1 MLLLISNEEERAML
15 RFKAPILL
23 SLTLAALAW
32 TAAPALAQ
40 RGGRGGRGG
49 GGGVARGGGYR
60 GGYGYGRGGYGYGGY
75 GRGGYYGW
83 GGYGW
88 GGIYPYY
95 GYGYGYGGY
104 PYDGLS
110 AYSYYPN
117 YYGYGNGTPTYLYPN
132 APVTIDTRA
141 SAYYAPPT
149 DNSAM
154 IHLRVPDNATVWVD
168 GDRTQQTGSDRNFS
182 TPSLTPGK
190 TFEYQIKA
198 RWMEDGKPVEK
209 TRTVDVRANQTSNV
223 DFLSNTSD

>member
-1 MLLLISNEEERAML
+1 ML

-49 GGGVARGGGYR
+49 GGGVARGGY
-60 GGYGYGRGGYGYGGY
+60 GGYGYGRGGYGGGGYGGGGY

-88 GGIYPYY
+88 GGIYPYS
-95 GYGYGYGGY
+95 GYG
-104 PYDGLS
+104 LS
-110 AYSYYPN
+110 SYSYYPS
-117 YYGYGNGTPTYLYPN
+117 YYGYDYGTPTYTYPN

-154 IHLRVPDNATVWVD
+154 IHLRVPASATVWVD
-168 GDRTQQTGSDRNFS
+168 GGRTKLTGSDRNFS